1 MTRSPRGNEWRR
13 PKAAGARGAG
23 GHATGGQSWT
33 ESESDG
39 WPSINLISLNLSY
52 RAALPAPNP
61 SRLASALNSLTQC
74 PLLPS
79 STTSPCLLAH
89 LALHPPVPS
98 TKRHSHSYLTHPH
111 HSHFSKY
118 SPSSRAA
125 DISRLLDPSYLS
137 SSSTSSS
144 PASVSAYVDHH
155 GDLHDPDYRDF
166 PALPTSRRPAWE
178 RGASTQILDDEEL
191 YASPDEDAA
200 SEDDERTRLR
210 ASTPRDA
217 RRRRHAHEARL
228 STQYSQYSSYASAYT
243 TSPFEETIAAVP
255 VHEKRAHRKLRSKS
269 HPRHARDDEWAVAE
283 EEREAEAEQE
293 RSASNKEDTYVP
305 TQLDAH
311 EWTPTCTQQFRRHW
325 QAFSLSLR
333 FSIFRA
339 QRRMKRK
346 VGI

>member
-1 MTRSPRGNEWRR
+1 MSP
-13 PKAAGARGAG
+13 P
-23 GHATGGQSWT
+23 TFQY
-33 ESESDG
+33 D
-39 WPSINLISLNLSY
+39 
-52 RAALPAPNP
+52 LPMP
-61 SRLASALNSLTQC
+61 SR
-74 PLLPS
+74 PS
-79 STTSPCLLAH
+79 RATS
-89 LALHPPVPS
+89 PVPS
-98 TKRHSHSYLTHPH
+98 TKRHSHSYLHTHTHHH
-111 HSHFSKY
+111 HSSKY

-178 RGASTQILDDEEL
+178 RGTNTHAHTHILDDDEL

-228 STQYSQYSSYASAYT
+228 STQYSSQYSSYASAYMT
-243 TSPFEETIAAVP
+243 SSPFEETVAAVP
-255 VHEKRAHRKLRSKS
+255 VHEKRTRRKLRSKS
-269 HPRHARDDEWAVAE
+269 HPRHPRDDEWAVAE

-293 RSASNKEDTYVP
+293 RSASKKEDTYVP